1 MKRRQFIET
10 TALMTA
16 VFWAGGFANPDGQQ
30 KSSGNPD
37 GNHDGHRY
45 VKPRMSGG
53 RCHDHRLMMDGFPA
67 PFEREIFG
75 IRG

>member
-16 VFWAGGFANPDGQQ
+16 VLWVGGFVDRASPKN
-30 KSSGNPD
+30 SSGNPD

-67 PFEREIFG
+67 SFEREIFG
-75 IRG
+75 I